1 MVKMQGCPSQRSI
14 ISESSFTV
22 SNIQNNIDLGLGV
35 QKLSIWERVLEHPLL
50 PRIAPS
56 SSHWLSSHCLLL
68 VSSLDFFNFSS
79 LFSSFSFTN
88 SFSSSFPP
96 HHPHHPRCPITPK
109 HTLPVFRQHIASSES
124 RILVLSYVCPPIVTF
139 FFADRFSYFSF
150 SVFLHLRKKYTFF
163 SRTKYFPKI
172 QNSKKKRQNSHNLLG
187 LVFLIIHIN
196 FDQWHRRAPVRSER
210 DKPSP
215 KQFPDLYS
223 LYLHYSE
230 DCLEMPPRCIHVILN
245 SEILD
250 GTLEGA
256 AE

>member
-1 MVKMQGCPSQRSI
+1 MQGCPSQRSI
-14 ISESSFTV
+14 ISESSSTV

-56 SSHWLSSHCLLL
+56 SSHWLSSPIIACCSFPHLISSISHHCS
-68 VSSLDFFNFSS
+68 VPSLSPAP
-79 LFSSFSFTN
+79 
-88 SFSSSFPP
+88 FSSSFPH

-139 FFADRFSYFSF
+139 FFADRFSFFPSPF
-150 SVFLHLRKKYTFF
+150 FFTSAKKYTFF

-187 LVFLIIHIN
+187 LVFLIT
-196 FDQWHRRAPVRSER
+196 QS
-210 DKPSP
+210 
-215 KQFPDLYS
+215 
-223 LYLHYSE
+223 
-230 DCLEMPPRCIHVILN
+230 
-245 SEILD
+245 
-250 GTLEGA
+250 
-256 AE
+256 